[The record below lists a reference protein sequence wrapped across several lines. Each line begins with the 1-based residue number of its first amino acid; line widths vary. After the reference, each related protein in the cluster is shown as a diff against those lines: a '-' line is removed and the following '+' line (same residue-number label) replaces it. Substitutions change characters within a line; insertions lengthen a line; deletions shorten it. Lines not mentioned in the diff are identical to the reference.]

1 MTVLKVSGL
10 CKSYSGFEL
19 KNVALS
25 LEKGRIM
32 GFIGRNG
39 AGKTTT
45 MKSLVNFI
53 HPDAGRIEFLA

>member
-1 MTVLKVSGL
+1 MTVLKASGL

-19 KNVALS
+19 ENVALS

-39 AGKTTT
+39 AGKT
-45 MKSLVNFI
+45 
-53 HPDAGRIEFLA
+53 PR